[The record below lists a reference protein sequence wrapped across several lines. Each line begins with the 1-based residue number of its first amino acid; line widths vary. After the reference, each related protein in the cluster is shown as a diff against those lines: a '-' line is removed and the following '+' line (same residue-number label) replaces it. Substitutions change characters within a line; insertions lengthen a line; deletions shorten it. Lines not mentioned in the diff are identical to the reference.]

1 MKIRLLF
8 LLSILLLFSSC
19 NDKKVISAF
28 GFMNEK
34 LEESNVVL
42 TTRNETLKQ
51 VLDVEI
57 IKHPKKYR
65 HVKERSERVSVIT
78 SDYFNYLEDIK
89 DEIYEAHFEQGED
102 RSQYEKLSSSKFLDN
117 LFFDGNKPTAKGQE
131 FIDKVNRFKTDI
143 ASALGRGFSSISSLV
158 NARFRT
164 DDIKG
169 KNDNVI
175 PWLNLKF
182 KGFPAITSI
191 TNITQMQ
198 SDIRQIESELFLSM
212 ISGEFEREMALRNFI
227 GIVELN
233 KNAYL
238 EDEVVKGKIRLGR
251 YDTSVTPENVIVNGT
266 KVDEKYIREGEIKLN
281 FKASGIGEHPLAGVF
296 TVLEE
301 GEPVQI
307 RFNSSYS
314 VIRKY
319 RYEGSDPDNP
329 VEIIEETT
337 AATPKPVSKPKE
349 VRKPVLAFDESKV
362 QLEGTIKG
370 EFGYL
375 KMSKSTIKNATIGAL
390 HYDSNKKY
398 KAVSFAIKIDG
409 SPAISIKG
417 NRLDKRAKKAL
428 EKVRRNQR
436 IKIYDIKVVSS
447 SGSRLDK
454 IEPITIKIK

>member
-337 AATPKPVSKPKE
+337 AAAPKPVSKPKE